1 MRKSFGRV
9 AAVAL
14 LACLLLAC
22 LVSSATTLNLARA
35 QTAKR
40 ENGIKLRVIGRR
52 IVVRERGVSHALD
65 IWKHIEAAKIEDPR
79 EIFLT
84 RGGGFVYLLLDV
96 CGPSKAKPDEHECGA
111 GEACD
116 LIWLELDEAWRARDA
131 KSVRYDSCSSPI
143 VSYDGLKVSGRD
155 AQLEYAD
162 LRDNTQHELSYDADK
177 PEAGLKD
184 ESKPLPKDNP

>member
-1 MRKSFGRV
+1 MRKLFGRV

-22 LVSSATTLNLARA
+22 LTPSATTSNLAKSQA
-35 QTAKR
+35 DKR
-40 ENGIKLRVIGRR
+40 ESGIKLRVSGRR
-52 IVVRERGVSHALD
+52 VVVRERGGSHALD
-65 IWKHIEAAKIEDPR
+65 IRKHVEAAKIDDAR

-84 RGGGFVYLLLDV
+84 RAGGFVYLLLDV

-111 GEACD
+111 GEECN
-116 LIWLELDEAWRARDA
+116 LIWLKLDEAWRERDS
-131 KSVRYDSCSSPI
+131 KSIRYESCWSPI
-143 VSYDGLKVSGRD
+143 TSYDGMKVSGRTLS
-155 AQLEYAD
+155 LEYDD
-162 LRDNTQHELSYDADK
+162 LRDNTQHDLTYDADK

>member
-1 MRKSFGRV
+1 MKMTRTKV
-9 AAVAL
+9 AAAAL
-14 LACLLLAC
+14 LACLLLAG
-22 LVSSATTLNLARA
+22 LTLSATTLNLAKS

-40 ENGIKLRVIGRR
+40 ENGIKLRLSGRR
-52 IVVRERGVSHALD
+52 VVVRERGGSHALD
-65 IWKHIEAAKIEDPR
+65 IWKHVEAAKIDDAR

-111 GEACD
+111 GEECN
-116 LIWLELDEAWRARDA
+116 LIWLKLDEAWRERDA
-131 KSVRYDSCSSPI
+131 KSVRYDSCWSPI
-143 VSYDGLKVSGRD
+143 VSYDGLKVSGRTLS
-155 AQLEYAD
+155 LEYDD
-162 LRDNTQHELSYDADK
+162 LRDNTQHELTYDADK